1 MANTDWPYAN
11 LDDVENILPEDEDM
25 PLEPSDP
32 DSPSRD
38 YMNLSTAIL
47 EATDVVIAYLEQ
59 ETPWGSGD
67 EDADEDGD
75 GVPDD
80 VPLPVR
86 RVVARVAMRNF
97 IDEPWNP
104 GAESSVDLM
113 GPFSHTLNWSKEVQA
128 RDLFLTDMEKMRLDR
143 FKGGYSGSVVH
154 LPMGGAGGDW
164 YAPQTQ

>member
-1 MANTDWPYAN
+1 MAETDWPYAN
-11 LDDVENILPEDEDM
+11 LDDIENILPPDEEM
-25 PLEPSDP
+25 PSEPSNADAP
-32 DSPSRD
+32 TRE
-38 YMNLSTAIL
+38 YRNLITAIL
-47 EATDVVIAYLEQ
+47 EATDVVIAYLEREFAQ
-59 ETPWGSGD
+59 VDPVD
-67 EDADEDGD
+67 EDDD

-104 GAESSVDLM
+104 GAESEVNLM

-143 FKGGYSGSVVH
+143 FKLNYRGAVVNV
-154 LPMGGAGGDW
+154 PMGGAHGTSW
-164 YAPQTQ
+164 YAPTTQ